1 MWRSFFCALA
11 AAFVLRS
18 INPFGNDHLVMFY
31 VEYNE
36 PWYIQELIPFV
47 LIGVLGVSAYIS
59 YNGTDSVLF
68 WGFYL
73 RKGFIQ

>member
-59 YNGTDSVLF
+59 YSDAVLF
-68 WGFYL
+68 WGFFYL

>member
-47 LIGVLGVSAYIS
+47 LIGVLGVSALIS
-59 YNGTDSVLF
+59 YIDSVLF
-68 WGFYL
+68 FYL
-73 RKGFIQ
+73 GKGFIQ

>member
-1 MWRSFFCALA
+1 MA

-47 LIGVLGVSAYIS
+47 LIGVLGVSIFLSFRVVDKIS
-59 YNGTDSVLF
+59 IRRNLVS
-68 WGFYL
+68 
-73 RKGFIQ
+73 

>member
-1 MWRSFFCALA
+1 
-11 AAFVLRS
+11 
-18 INPFGNDHLVMFY
+18 MFY

-59 YNGTDSVLF
+59 YTGTDSVLF